1 MKDLIITS
9 ISSNYSWNDLKN
21 WIFSIKKTT
30 YSGDILFVCYNY
42 NGDEEILQKV
52 KSYGID
58 IIIPNNT
65 YMGELCDQFVFNSGH
80 INKSNSHI
88 AIHNVRFFHTWQY
101 LVENQLEYN
110 RVINTDIRDIVF
122 QYNPSD
128 WLDKNFTKNILGPC
142 EEVLY
147 KNQDWNINNSIRSFG
162 PYIYEY
168 ILKENFVCNAGSFV
182 TKFESFKN
190 IAIIDYLM
198 SNNTGVNADQ
208 AGFNIL
214 LNLFKNEVQI
224 ARMSDGWAFQ
234 AGGVKNPKDYY
245 EFKNNIV
252 VNRENGVPYCIL
264 HQYDRIPEMVNVVE
278 KNLA

>member
-1 MKDLIITS
+1 MEKFLQFTVILALCMPDLQNTWC
-9 ISSNYSWNDLKN
+9 SS
-21 WIFSIKKTT
+21 T
-30 YSGDILFVCYNY
+30 G
-42 NGDEEILQKV
+42 
-52 KSYGID
+52 
-58 IIIPNNT
+58 
-65 YMGELCDQFVFNSGH
+65 
-80 INKSNSHI
+80 
-88 AIHNVRFFHTWQY
+88 
-101 LVENQLEYN
+101 
-110 RVINTDIRDIVF
+110 
-122 QYNPSD
+122 
-128 WLDKNFTKNILGPC
+128 C

-162 PYIYEY
+162 QYIYEY

-245 EFKNNIV
+245 TFKDNINLIHKKRLKV
-252 VNRENGVPYCIL
+252 ECTKELLPKTFLLLTYLIIL
-264 HQYDRIPEMVNVVE
+264 LIAQ
-278 KNLA
+278 

>member
-1 MKDLIITS
+1 MIISEKKVLQWYIDLE
-9 ISSNYSWNDLKN
+9 
-21 WIFSIKKTT
+21 IFVVNA
-30 YSGDILFVCYNY
+30 F
-42 NGDEEILQKV
+42 
-52 KSYGID
+52 
-58 IIIPNNT
+58 
-65 YMGELCDQFVFNSGH
+65 
-80 INKSNSHI
+80 NKSNSHI

-168 ILKENFVCNAGSFV
+168 ILKENFVCNAGSFA